1 MSDNLS
7 TDQTRENF
15 KRRFATD
22 PLSFLEFSNEI
33 VFSVEPAEL
42 YNMQLSLAQKRF
54 ETSKENIGMV
64 NRMASQNQIDEIN
77 SFNDLLP
84 LCFNQET
91 FKGYPQAW
99 LESAD
104 FQRMTKWLSKL
115 CSADLS
121 NVDASSCEL
130 IEDWIRVLKEQSDVD
145 LMMSAGAEGKASFL
159 PRTRQ
164 EWDVLMQITYSGFE
178 NCKGPSG
185 ESIALR
191 PGIDKAPLIYP
202 GARHGARSWRFM
214 DYYEEKFGEGL
225 VDAPLGYVDSD
236 LVSLAGRIREASRK
250 GEAGSLQINPKL
262 LDRKS
267 DVAQS
272 NADLAGQFIG
282 LMDRMINKYR
292 GERIVFYGSMKM
304 IYGLAQQ
311 FKEKGIKGAYSPDSF
326 IMCGGGFD
334 GEDPPPNWKEEVVNA
349 LGLYE
354 GQLRVGYGMQEGLW
368 AMQACEHDKYH
379 VPTTIIPFVLDEETD
394 EPLPRTGRQTGRYA
408 FFDLLPTTS
417 WGGYITS
424 DQVSMTFDE
433 PCACGR
439 KGAYIETTINKVVS
453 RSDDKIGCAGTSS
466 AVEEASEYLLR
477 A

>member
-1 MSDNLS
+1 MSS
-7 TDQTRENF
+7 SHDQDATEQF
-15 KRRFATD
+15 KRRFAEN
-22 PLSFLEFSNEI
+22 PLSFLDFPAEVIFA
-33 VFSVEPAEL
+33 VEPGEL
-42 YNMQLSLAQKRF
+42 DAIRLSLAGEKFARAKD
-54 ETSKENIGMV
+54 SIGMV
-64 NRMASQNQIDEIN
+64 GRMAAQNGITEIRD
-77 SFNDLLP
+77 FNDLLP
-84 LCFNQET
+84 VCYNQET

-99 LESAD
+99 LESGD
-104 FQRMTKWLSKL
+104 FQRMTKWLGKL
-115 CSADLS
+115 CAADLS
-121 NVDASSCEL
+121 GVDASSCEL

-164 EWDVLMQITYSGFE
+164 EWDMLMQVTYAGF
-178 NCKGPSG
+178 NRSVGPSG

-191 PGIDKAPLIYP
+191 PGVDKVPLIYP

-214 DYYEEKFGEGL
+214 DFYEEKFGEGT
-225 VDAPLGYVDSD
+225 VDAPLGYVDAD

-262 LDRKS
+262 LERKEE
-267 DVAQS
+267 VARS
-272 NADLAGQFIG
+272 NAELPGQFMG

-292 GERIVFYGSMKM
+292 GERIIFYGSMKM
-304 IYGLAQQ
+304 IYSLAQQ
-311 FKEKGIKGAYSPDSF
+311 FRERGIKGAYSPDSF

-334 GEDPPPNWKEEVVNA
+334 GQEPPPNWKAEVMDA

-354 GQLRVGYGMQEGLW
+354 GQLRVGYGMQEGMW
-368 AMQACEHDKYH
+368 AMQACDRDKYH
-379 VPTTIIPFVLDEETD
+379 VPPTIIPFVLDEETD
-394 EPLPRTGRQTGRYA
+394 EPLPRSGRQTGRFA

-424 DQVSMTFDE
+424 DQVTMTFDE

-439 KGAYIETTINKVVS
+439 KGVYIETAISKVVS
-453 RSDDKIGCAGTSS
+453 RTDDKIGCAGTSS
-466 AVEEASEYLLR
+466 AVEEASEYLLK